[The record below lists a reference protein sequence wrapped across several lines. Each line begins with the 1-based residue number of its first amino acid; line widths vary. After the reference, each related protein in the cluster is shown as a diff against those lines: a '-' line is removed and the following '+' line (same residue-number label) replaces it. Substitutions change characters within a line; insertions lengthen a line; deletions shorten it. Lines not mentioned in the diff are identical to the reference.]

1 MTNSTSISYRSI
13 LQNRNFV
20 FLWLAESISLLG
32 DIVFQFSINWLIL
45 AETGSALQ
53 IGGNLVVSVIARVF
67 FKSVAGVLADRW
79 NRRWLM
85 VSSDLLRGGLVL
97 CLATLLWLMPFN
109 ILYIYIGNFLLTSI
123 SSFFMPAF
131 QATIPN
137 VLDKNALV
145 AGRSLTMGTA
155 RLLQTLG
162 SAASGLLIAMFGVH
176 WGILINAL
184 SFFLSAL
191 AIFMI
196 RISRAVP
203 STHHPLNTS
212 ALFGDAFK
220 GWQFIRSQTILASIF
235 LLFTLTDF
243 GAAFTW
249 PVHVVFTEKI
259 LNGGP
264 QLYGYLATAATLGG
278 LIGAFFIGRYSHWFN
293 RHIGWSYLIAA
304 SAWGFLSILFGIT
317 SSPLLALGYR
327 FLLGWALSMIHVPIS
342 SLLDASVT
350 DEYRGRVWATIGIG
364 SSLVTPISVGLSG
377 LAADHWSPRASY
389 IIAGTLLITNAL
401 LVFQLPGIR
410 NARIDRK

>member
-97 CLATLLWLMPFN
+97 CLATFLWLMPFN
-109 ILYIYIGNFLLTSI
+109 ILYIYIASFLLTSI

-137 VLDKNALV
+137 VLDKDALV

-155 RLLQTLG
+155 RLLQTVG
-162 SAASGLLIAMFGVH
+162 SAASGLLIAMFGAR

-191 AIFMI
+191 GTN
-196 RISRAVP
+196 
-203 STHHPLNTS
+203 ST
-212 ALFGDAFK
+212 
-220 GWQFIRSQTILASIF
+220 SI
-235 LLFTLTDF
+235 D
-243 GAAFTW
+243 
-249 PVHVVFTEKI
+249 KK
-259 LNGGP
+259 
-264 QLYGYLATAATLGG
+264 
-278 LIGAFFIGRYSHWFN
+278 
-293 RHIGWSYLIAA
+293 
-304 SAWGFLSILFGIT
+304 
-317 SSPLLALGYR
+317 
-327 FLLGWALSMIHVPIS
+327 LSM
-342 SLLDASVT
+342 
-350 DEYRGRVWATIGIG
+350 
-364 SSLVTPISVGLSG
+364 
-377 LAADHWSPRASY
+377 
-389 IIAGTLLITNAL
+389 LIT
-401 LVFQLPGIR
+401 
-410 NARIDRK
+410 